1 MLGSASAPLPTPR
14 STHTRSRMRYL
25 LSWWH
30 FPVCGTCPI
39 WKHFWV
45 HSMMLAMLF
54 FLLYNWDKGLLQVFK
69 MEISWC
75 HHFLPWPLVPYH
87 YRSLC
92 ILEEAAKPSGEAY
105 ELPFQPLLLCPIPTS
120 ILEHGGPAY
129 LPMASLPEEDTDPP
143 PHPSTVF
150 ALGGPF
156 FFPYSLCGLDFNM
169 FSEALSRQQCLMNA
183 FEWKPRKCLKFCLMI

>member
-1 MLGSASAPLPTPR
+1 MLGSASAPLPTPH

-30 FPVCGTCPI
+30 VPVCGTCPI

-75 HHFLPWPLVPYH
+75 YHFLPWPLVPYLPWQVPV
-87 YRSLC
+87 YPWGNSQALRGSLWTPFPTPPSLPNRCQHPWTWRTC
-92 ILEEAAKPSGEAY
+92 ISPNGQLTRRGHSPPPAPALCLPWVAPSSS
-105 ELPFQPLLLCPIPTS
+105 PIPCVAWTS
-120 ILEHGGPAY
+120 IC
-129 LPMASLPEEDTDPP
+129 SLK
-143 PHPSTVF
+143 
-150 ALGGPF
+150 
-156 FFPYSLCGLDFNM
+156 
-169 FSEALSRQQCLMNA
+169 LSQDSNA
-183 FEWKPRKCLKFCLMI
+183 